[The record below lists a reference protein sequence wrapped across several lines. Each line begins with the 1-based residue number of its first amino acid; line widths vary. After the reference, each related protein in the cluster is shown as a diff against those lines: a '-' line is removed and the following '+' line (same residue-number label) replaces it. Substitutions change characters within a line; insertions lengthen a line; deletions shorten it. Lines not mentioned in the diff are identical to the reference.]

1 MYQCGLCLLQYH
13 VLVESGFAHDL
24 CFHVLHVLIPFVHSH
39 PTIFCMPSVSPH
51 SKFQLVHFLY
61 WNQFSAFWV
70 LISCLRFSL
79 QICGKSGLTSGL
91 IPRMS
96 YPTCQPALNQTVVF
110 SWIVVFLSVVL
121 EPSVWV
127 VLSWWNV
134 VLLVYSEQSRSLEQV
149 LRLSL
154 RNRLLRYLRW
164 LKLLMLFVSPRCF
177 DIQ

>member
-1 MYQCGLCLLQYH
+1 
-13 VLVESGFAHDL
+13 
-24 CFHVLHVLIPFVHSH
+24 
-39 PTIFCMPSVSPH
+39 
-51 SKFQLVHFLY
+51 
-61 WNQFSAFWV
+61 
-70 LISCLRFSL
+70 
-79 QICGKSGLTSGL
+79 
-91 IPRMS
+91 MS
-96 YPTCQPALNQTVVF
+96 YPTRQPALNQTVVF

-164 LKLLMLFVSPRCF
+164 LKLLMLFVSPRWF